1 MWFALVVKKHSVSKE
16 KTFGGNLE
24 PGPVAIGIDQSLT
37 GFALTALNISAPNQ
51 YQSWVYKSDK
61 RGVARLSDI
70 RWWLM
75 DKFDHIAKTGDIQE
89 IAMEAAILASPTSLM
104 LGELAGMVKLACWDY
119 FDSNVNRFVP
129 YPDNMRVPLQIPPMT
144 LKKYAAGKGNAKK
157 QEMLMQIFKRWGIE
171 FNDDNAADSYAL
183 ARLASGAALGAI
195 ETAVV
200 EQIKD
205 PKYRDQIGL

>member
-1 MWFALVVKKHSVSKE
+1 MATSILSKE
-16 KTFGGNLE
+16 KVFGGNLE

-37 GFALTALNISAPNQ
+37 GFALTALNVTAPDQ
-51 YQSWVYKSDK
+51 YQTWVYKSDK
-61 RGVARLSDI
+61 RGVARLADI

-75 DKFDHIAKTGDIQE
+75 NKFDHIAEGGDIQE
-89 IAMEAAILASPTSLM
+89 VAMEGTVLASQSALV
-104 LGELAGMVKLACWDY
+104 LGELAATVKLACWDY
-119 FDSNVNRFVP
+119 FDSNVNRYVP
-129 YPDNMRVPLQIPPMT
+129 YPDLMRVPLQIPPMT

-183 ARLASGAALGAI
+183 ARLASGSAQGAI
-195 ETAVV
+195 EEAIV

-205 PKYRDQIGL
+205 SKYRDSTD

>member
-1 MWFALVVKKHSVSKE
+1 MSKE
-16 KTFGGNLE
+16 KVFG
-24 PGPVAIGIDQSLT
+24 PGLRTGKLALGIDQSLT
-37 GFALTALNISAPNQ
+37 GFALTALMVDDPSVFTT
-51 YQSWVYKSDK
+51 WVYKSDK
-61 RGVARLSDI
+61 KGVARLSDI

-75 DKFDHIAKTGDIQE
+75 DKFDHIAKNGDIVE
-89 IAMEAAILASPTSLM
+89 VAMEGTVLASHSALV
-104 LGELAGMVKLACWDY
+104 LGELAATVKLACWDY
-119 FDSNVNRFVP
+119 FDGNLNRYIP
-129 YPDNMRVPLQIPPMT
+129 YPDHLRTPLQIPPMT

-195 ETAVV
+195 EMAIV

-205 PKYRDQIGL
+205 PKYRDNLG